1 MLAKVFGKGQI
12 VIPVM
17 LRKKLNIKIG
27 DKVNIMEE
35 EDGVKIIPIK
45 QSEPIINLAGIFSK
59 YAIQRINDNQ
69 ISKITE
75 SELIKSYQ
83 NEIY

>member
-27 DKVNIMEE
+27 DKVNITEE
-35 EDGVKIIPIK
+35 NDGVKITPVKQNKPIA
-45 QSEPIINLAGIFSK
+45 NLAGIFNK
-59 YAIQRINDNQ
+59 YASQKINDDQ
-69 ISKITE
+69 INKITE
-75 SELIKSYQ
+75 NEFIESYQ

>member
-27 DKVNIMEE
+27 DKVNITEE
-35 EDGVKIIPIK
+35 NDGVKITPVK
-45 QSEPIINLAGIFSK
+45 QNEPIASLAGIFNK
-59 YAIQRINDNQ
+59 YASRKINDDQ
-69 ISKITE
+69 INKITE
-75 SELIKSYQ
+75 NELIESYQ